1 MGVDAVGYR
10 SRRNGYNQDLMTE
23 PTSTP
28 QTPESVGEPSS
39 RLVRQ
44 WAACALVA
52 AVARFVPVPLL
63 DDAVAT
69 RATRLAV
76 SRTLRAHGR
85 KYPVTAVKP
94 LWAAEGGGIGR
105 FLASVPRRVLLFPVR
120 KYTKIAGAVTGVPND
135 ISRVLLLG
143 RATHRRLALGEL
155 SGTDAAGTRREAEQV
170 REAFDAILDEMDLTI
185 LRGAI
190 SDGIGQV
197 KDLTG
202 AVVDF
207 ARDRFTRDDDEA
219 AAEPEGTVAEGAEE
233 VEGALRR
240 PEVVRLMAEFD
251 RRLDERLRASG
262 RLAQQDR

>member
-1 MGVDAVGYR
+1 MTTSSAAPQPPVD
-10 SRRNGYNQDLMTE
+10 E
-23 PTSTP
+23 PP
-28 QTPESVGEPSS
+28 PG
-39 RLVRQ
+39 LVRQ

-52 AVARFVPVPLL
+52 SVARFVPVPLL

-76 SRTLRAHGR
+76 SRTLRAHDR
-85 KYPVTAVKP
+85 TYPATAVKP
-94 LWAAEGGGIGR
+94 LWASEGGIGR

-143 RATHRRLALGEL
+143 RATHRRLARGGL
-155 SGTDAAGTRREAEQV
+155 SGTDSADTRREAARL
-170 REAFDAILDEMDLTI
+170 REAFDAVLDEMDYSI
-185 LRGAI
+185 LRGAV

-207 ARDRFTRDDDEA
+207 ARDRFTRDDDET
-219 AAEPEGTVAEGAEE
+219 AAEPVGTVAEGADQ

-240 PEVVRLMAEFD
+240 PEVVRLMQEFD
-251 RRLDERLRASG
+251 RRMDK
-262 RLAQQDR
+262 RLAAAGA